1 MSPHSYIKDSGLANE
16 GGYVNVDKHTLQHV
30 KYPNIWSLG
39 DCAGIPAS
47 KTAAA
52 IFSQTEVVIKNLVSA
67 CKNEPLSQKYDG
79 YSCCPIFVGG
89 NKLMLAE
96 FLYDS
101 VPTKL
106 A

>member
-1 MSPHSYIKDSGLANE
+1 VSNQKETIKFDFLHLVPPMSPHSYIKDSGLANE

-52 IFSQTEVVIKNLVSA
+52 IFSQTEVVIKYFVNNL
-67 CKNEPLSQKYDG
+67 E
-79 YSCCPIFVGG
+79 
-89 NKLMLAE
+89 
-96 FLYDS
+96 
-101 VPTKL
+101 T
-106 A
+106 